1 MQYPGKTTL
10 LVGMQWDYCKPEC
23 GVSGDKRVFFEILKK
38 LVGRVEPFWFDE
50 YLGKKEQLQIDLM
63 AKVQE
68 IKPDLIFYLTYT
80 DQFTLETLDKLKSKY
95 VTYAWFGDDQ
105 WRFDSYS
112 SRYAPHFTFMSTT
125 DPWSVQ
131 RYKKIGVNPILTQ
144 WAAQPFSENMGLL
157 RKDESYEFEVSFIG
171 GFNKFR
177 KWFVKM
183 LGKKGIKVECFGVG
197 WPNGQISF
205 ERMGQIFRKSMI
217 NLNISN
223 SASNDIRFVFSSPK
237 CFIHYLRNPK
247 RVEQIKARNF
257 EIPLAGGFQLS
268 NYVPGLEKY
277 LKIGD
282 EIAVYNTPEECAQ
295 QVEYY
300 LANDEIRREI
310 ISQSHERT
318 KNEHTYLYRLE
329 RILGEIWK

>member
-1 MQYPGKTTL
+1 MKYPDKTIL
-10 LVGMQWDYCKPEC
+10 LVGMQWDYCKSER
-23 GVSGDKRVFFEILKK
+23 GVSWDKLVFFEILKK

-50 YLGKKEQLQIDLM
+50 YLEKKGQLQIDLIKR
-63 AKVQE
+63 AGE
-68 IKPDLIFYLTYT
+68 IKPDLVFFLTYS
-80 DQFTLETLDKLKSKY
+80 DQFTTETLDELKNNY
-95 VTYAWFGDDQ
+95 MTYAWFGDDQ

-112 SRYAPHFTFMSTT
+112 SRYAPHFTYISTT

-131 RYKKIGVNPILTQ
+131 RHKKIGVNPILTQ
-144 WAAQPFSENMGLL
+144 WAAQPFSENMGTL
-157 RKDESYEFEVSFIG
+157 REDESYEFEVSFIG
-171 GFNKFR
+171 GFNKVR

-183 LGKKGIKVECFGVG
+183 LGEKGIKVECFGVG
-197 WPNGQISF
+197 WPNGQVSF
-205 ERMGQIFRKSMI
+205 ERMAQIFRKSMI

-223 SASNDIRFVFSSPK
+223 SASSDIRFVLSSPK

-247 RVEQIKARNF
+247 RAEQIKARNF

-300 LANDEIRREI
+300 LANEEIRREI
-310 ISQSHERT
+310 ITKSHERT
-318 KNEHTYLYRLE
+318 KNEHTYLHRVE
-329 RILGEIWK
+329 GILREI